1 MSQNDTSN
9 NNNVFW
15 GLLIALSAV
24 FAVCII
30 TILFISVKD
39 ANESYRAGY
48 VSDVSTWVQDVADH
62 SEPSELRNA
71 FITNVEKFTDDGAI
85 SDDEYKILARDYKLL
100 KESVGITAIE
110 NNLMK
115 IRMREGVPL
124 MITEN
129 DIAVD
134 LPFEALP
141 EPINQ
146 EGDDTDDYDDQART
160 AVDEEPTN

>member
-1 MSQNDTSN
+1 MSN
-9 NNNVFW
+9 NKKFELNGWHFLVFI
-15 GLLIALSAV
+15 LIAFTLLMVA
-24 FAVCII
+24 II
-30 TILFISVKD
+30 VIMVKD
-39 ANESYRAGY
+39 LNREYRATY
-48 VSDVSTWVQDVADH
+48 VSDVSTWVQEVADH

-85 SDDEYKILARDYKLL
+85 SDDEYKILARDYKTL
-100 KESVGITAIE
+100 KESVGMTAIE
-110 NNLMK
+110 NNLTK

-124 MITEN
+124 MITEG
-129 DIAVD
+129 DIAVN

-160 AVDEEPTN
+160 AVDEEPAN